1 MCLGVVKQTLTDAKG
16 ESPVAEAPRTRPVHF
31 CDSMSLTNLPK
42 YMTLSFAGFTQGR
55 KGNGSISLLMKKKT
69 VLLWIIY
76 GNNKYNCRTEGKKGK
91 KSKKK

>member
-16 ESPVAEAPRTRPVHF
+16 ESPVAEAPRTKPVHF

-55 KGNGSISLLMKKKT
+55 KGNGSISVNEKKDCAALDNIWKQ
-69 VLLWIIY
+69 
-76 GNNKYNCRTEGKKGK
+76 
-91 KSKKK
+91 